1 MTPQPVRRLGAIE
14 VHGMTRSAFL
24 VRSALTAGALYGG
37 HAVGPFARRAF
48 AQGGGDAEILN
59 FGLMLQY
66 LEADFYRQG
75 LELGLTGQVRTLAT
89 DFREQEQDHVTTLTE
104 AVTGAGGRP
113 VPKPRFEFPIEDQ
126 GSFVTLGMTLEDTG
140 VMAFNGAGPKLKSE
154 AALLGAGMIVQ
165 VEARQAAALRLAAM
179 EKPAPDAFDETI
191 EMKDALAAAKP
202 FIEK

>member
-1 MTPQPVRRLGAIE
+1 
-14 VHGMTRSAFL
+14 
-24 VRSALTAGALYGG
+24 
-37 HAVGPFARRAF
+37 VG
-48 AQGGGDAEILN
+48 
-59 FGLMLQY
+59 Y
-66 LEADFYRQG
+66 
-75 LELGLTGQVRTLAT
+75 AT
-89 DFREQEQDHVTTLTE
+89 EQDHVTTLTE

-154 AALLGAGMIVQ
+154 AALLGAGRIVQ